1 MKSTIFHTLS
11 VFFFVCLFFQAN
23 SQGYYPMGS
32 RAQSLGNASN
42 TIEDVWA
49 YHHNPAALTGVKK
62 MEIGISYENR
72 FLLKELQSQGV
83 AVAIPIK
90 KGVISFGGQ
99 RFGYRN
105 FLSYKTGLGYSL
117 KLSELLSAGVQLN
130 YAGVRLPDAYG
141 SSGTVTAEIGLLAK
155 VNDQWKIG
163 FSIFNLGRNKL
174 SDYQEDRYTTVMR
187 LGSSY
192 KISSK
197 VLLLAEAEK
206 NVDYPL
212 RGKVG
217 IEYAV
222 ISNFFIRG
230 GFATDPIEVSFGF
243 GYQFKKYFKLD
254 LGSCYHQILGWSPNF
269 SFNYQLP

>member
-1 MKSTIFHTLS
+1 MSKLLQVLTTF
-11 VFFFVCLFFQAN
+11 LFLGILFTGN
-23 SQGYYPMGS
+23 TQGYYPMGS

-42 TIEDVWA
+42 TLEDVWA

-62 MEIGISYENR
+62 LAVGISYENR

-83 AVAIPIK
+83 AVALPLK

-105 FLSYKTGLGYSL
+105 FLSFKTGLGYSL

-130 YAGVRLPDAYG
+130 YAGIRLPDAYG
-141 SSGTVTAEIGLLAK
+141 SHGTVTAELGLLAK
-155 VNDQWKIG
+155 INDKWKLG
-163 FSIFNLGRNKL
+163 FSVFNIGRNKL

-187 LGSSY
+187 LGTAY

-197 VLLLAEAEK
+197 VLFVAEAEK

-222 ISNFFIRG
+222 VSNFFIRG
-230 GFATDPIEVSFGF
+230 GFATEPVEVSFGV
-243 GYQFKKYFKLD
+243 GYQFKKFFKLD

-269 SFNYQLP
+269 SFNYQLK

>member
-1 MKSTIFHTLS
+1 M
-11 VFFFVCLFFQAN
+11 
-23 SQGYYPMGS
+23 
-32 RAQSLGNASN
+32 
-42 TIEDVWA
+42 
-49 YHHNPAALTGVKK
+49 
-62 MEIGISYENR
+62 
-72 FLLKELQSQGV
+72 
-83 AVAIPIK
+83 
-90 KGVISFGGQ
+90 
-99 RFGYRN
+99 
-105 FLSYKTGLGYSL
+105 
-117 KLSELLSAGVQLN
+117 
-130 YAGVRLPDAYG
+130 
-141 SSGTVTAEIGLLAK
+141 
-155 VNDQWKIG
+155 
-163 FSIFNLGRNKL
+163 GRNKL

-222 ISNFFIRG
+222 VSNFFIRG
-230 GFATDPIEVSFGF
+230 GFASDPIEVSFGF

-254 LGSCYHQILGWSPNF
+254 LGSCYHQNLGWSPNF

>member
-1 MKSTIFHTLS
+1 MSKLFQVLTTFLFLGTL
-11 VFFFVCLFFQAN
+11 FTGN
-23 SQGYYPMGS
+23 TQGYYPMGS

-42 TIEDVWA
+42 TLEDVWA

-62 MEIGISYENR
+62 LAVGISYENR

-83 AVAIPIK
+83 AVALPLK
-90 KGVISFGGQ
+90 KGVVSFGGQ

-105 FLSYKTGLGYSL
+105 FLSFKTGLGYSL
-117 KLSELLSAGVQLN
+117 KLSEFLSAGVQLN
-130 YAGVRLPDAYG
+130 YAGIRLPDAYG
-141 SSGTVTAEIGLLAK
+141 SHGTVTAELGLLAK
-155 VNDQWKIG
+155 INDKWKLG
-163 FSIFNLGRNKL
+163 FSVFNIGRNKL

-187 LGSSY
+187 LGTAY

-197 VLLLAEAEK
+197 VLLVAEAEK

-222 ISNFFIRG
+222 VSNFFIRG
-230 GFATDPIEVSFGF
+230 GFATEPLEVSFGV
-243 GYQFKKYFKLD
+243 GYQFKKFFKVD

-269 SFNYQLP
+269 SFNYQLQ

>member
-1 MKSTIFHTLS
+1 MSKLIQALTNF
-11 VFFFVCLFFQAN
+11 LFLGILFN
-23 SQGYYPMGS
+23 GNTQGYYPMGS

-42 TIEDVWA
+42 TLEDVWA
-49 YHHNPAALTGVKK
+49 FHHNPAALTGVKK
-62 MEIGISYENR
+62 LAVGISYENR

-83 AVAIPIK
+83 AVALPLK
-90 KGVISFGGQ
+90 KGVISVGGQ

-105 FLSYKTGLGYSL
+105 FLSFKTGLGYSL

-141 SSGTVTAEIGLLAK
+141 SDGTVTAELGLLAK
-155 VNDQWKIG
+155 VNDKWKLG
-163 FSIFNLGRNKL
+163 FSIFNIGRNKL
-174 SDYQEDRYTTVMR
+174 SDYQQDRYTTVMR
-187 LGSSY
+187 LGTSY
-192 KISSK
+192 KISTK
-197 VLLLAEAEK
+197 VLLVAEAEK

-217 IEYAV
+217 LEYAV
-222 ISNFFIRG
+222 VNNFFIRG
-230 GFATDPIEVSFGF
+230 GFATEPIEVSFGV

-269 SFNYQLP
+269 SFNYQLQ

>member
-1 MKSTIFHTLS
+1 MSKLLQVLTTF
-11 VFFFVCLFFQAN
+11 LFLGILFTGN
-23 SQGYYPMGS
+23 TQGYYPMGS

-42 TIEDVWA
+42 TLEDVWA

-62 MEIGISYENR
+62 LAVGISYENR
-72 FLLKELQSQGV
+72 FLLKELQSQGL
-83 AVAIPIK
+83 AVALPLK

-105 FLSYKTGLGYSL
+105 FLSFKTGLGYSL

-130 YAGVRLPDAYG
+130 YAGIRLPDAYG
-141 SSGTVTAEIGLLAK
+141 SHGTVTAELGLLAK
-155 VNDQWKIG
+155 VNDKWKLG
-163 FSIFNLGRNKL
+163 FSVFNIGRNKL

-187 LGSSY
+187 LGTAY

-197 VLLLAEAEK
+197 VLFVAEAEK

-222 ISNFFIRG
+222 VSNFFIRG
-230 GFATDPIEVSFGF
+230 GFATEPVEVSFGV
-243 GYQFKKYFKLD
+243 GYQFKKFFKLD

-269 SFNYQLP
+269 SFNYQLK

>member
-1 MKSTIFHTLS
+1 MSKLFQVLTTFLFLGTL
-11 VFFFVCLFFQAN
+11 FTGN
-23 SQGYYPMGS
+23 TQGYYPMGS

-42 TIEDVWA
+42 TLEDVWA

-62 MEIGISYENR
+62 LAVGISYENR

-83 AVAIPIK
+83 AVALPLK
-90 KGVISFGGQ
+90 KGVVSFGGQ

-105 FLSYKTGLGYSL
+105 FLSFKTGLGYSL
-117 KLSELLSAGVQLN
+117 KLSEFLSAGVQLN
-130 YAGVRLPDAYG
+130 YAGIRLPDAYG
-141 SSGTVTAEIGLLAK
+141 SHGTVTAELGLLAK
-155 VNDQWKIG
+155 INDKWKLG
-163 FSIFNLGRNKL
+163 FSVFNIGRNKL

-187 LGSSY
+187 LGTAY
-192 KISSK
+192 KISYK
-197 VLLLAEAEK
+197 VLLVAEAEK

-222 ISNFFIRG
+222 VSNFFIRG
-230 GFATDPIEVSFGF
+230 GFATEPLEVSFGV
-243 GYQFKKYFKLD
+243 GYQFKKFFKVD

-269 SFNYQLP
+269 SFNYQLQ